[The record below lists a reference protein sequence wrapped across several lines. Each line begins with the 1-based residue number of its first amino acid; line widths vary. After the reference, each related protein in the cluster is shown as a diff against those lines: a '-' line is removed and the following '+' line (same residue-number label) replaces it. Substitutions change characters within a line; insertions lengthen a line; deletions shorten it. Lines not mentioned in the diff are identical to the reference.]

1 LKVLNTPL
9 LEIQKQLKAAKFAD
23 ELWSKLLDIKTYQ
36 YTKEEVDKLMAL
48 ITKRTQDRDTL
59 KATSVVQLWKNN
71 LSEL

>member
-1 LKVLNTPL
+1 
-9 LEIQKQLKAAKFAD
+9 
-23 ELWSKLLDIKTYQ
+23 
-36 YTKEEVDKLMAL
+36 VDKLMAL